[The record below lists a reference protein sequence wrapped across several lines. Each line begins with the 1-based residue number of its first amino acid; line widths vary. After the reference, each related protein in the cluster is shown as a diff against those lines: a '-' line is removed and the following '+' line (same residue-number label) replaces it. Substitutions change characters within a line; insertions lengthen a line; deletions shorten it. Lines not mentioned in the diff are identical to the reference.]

1 MPDNETEE
9 VTDGR
14 PKIFKNLTAWIGGAT
29 AVVVALGGLAGAY
42 RNVFPGHPAQ
52 QVDANG
58 EARASDSPSQPDS
71 PSQTQQE
78 QGAIAAYTTDDGG
91 NVRLTDGMWVWT
103 TKDGDKFRY
112 KEVSNDGT
120 TTVAVLKGGGENG
133 QDVYVRWPNA
143 GGQAFQSFDEQA
155 SWTDPVNLAPEGS

>member
-9 VTDGR
+9 VTDER

-42 RNVFPGHPAQ
+42 RNVFPGHSAQ

-58 EARASDSPSQPDS
+58 EARAPDS
-71 PSQTQQE
+71 HSQTEHE
-78 QGAIAAYTTDDGG
+78 QSAIAAYTTDDGG
-91 NVRLTDGMWVWT
+91 SIRLIDGMWVWT

-120 TTVAVLKGGGENG
+120 TAVAVLKGGGENG
-133 QDVYVRWPNA
+133 QDVYLRWPNA
-143 GGQAFQSFDEQA
+143 GGQALQSFDEQA
-155 SWTDPVNLAPEGS
+155 SWTDPVNLAPEE

>member
-52 QVDANG
+52 QVDANVT
-58 EARASDSPSQPDS
+58 AMLC
-71 PSQTQQE
+71 T
-78 QGAIAAYTTDDGG
+78 
-91 NVRLTDGMWVWT
+91 
-103 TKDGDKFRY
+103 
-112 KEVSNDGT
+112 
-120 TTVAVLKGGGENG
+120 
-133 QDVYVRWPNA
+133 
-143 GGQAFQSFDEQA
+143 
-155 SWTDPVNLAPEGS
+155 